1 MKGIDALKLNR
12 AAWAADGLIP
22 FDRRVA
28 VELAAAEADEA
39 EDAAERLM
47 RSVCIDPQRTDTS
60 LTEQTLSSRHILPRF
75 SAKAQNSLRSAVD
88 TLDEVTAHADRFDAL
103 VEAGKFQDPAE
114 RQFIEEVIAS
124 HTRSRDTIEEWL
136 KVNPRIPRASDLWD
150 LPGGLCGAAALRLMR
165 AVGVPVQAR
174 PQQRRDGRRGPRG
187 PRGGNLDEAI
197 EQGEAILSDL
207 LDTPY
212 DERDYRTLTKANL
225 ETMYVLL
232 TREWY
237 PAQQSHAWFVRELDP
252 LIATQY
258 PEPMPQDEFDPES
271 QSGSPMSQV
280 GVVTEGGSFSVDDV
294 ENSTLANAD
303 VSMNDRSMDD
313 VVA

>member
-28 VELAAAEADEA
+28 VGLAAAEADEA

-165 AVGVPVQAR
+165 AVGVPAQACVR
-174 PQQRRDGRRGPRG
+174 SSSETADAALG
-187 PRGGNLDEAI
+187 
-197 EQGEAILSDL
+197 DL
-207 LDTPY
+207 
-212 DERDYRTLTKANL
+212 A
-225 ETMYVLL
+225 
-232 TREWY
+232 
-237 PAQQSHAWFVRELDP
+237 
-252 LIATQY
+252 
-258 PEPMPQDEFDPES
+258 
-271 QSGSPMSQV
+271 V
-280 GVVTEGGSFSVDDV
+280 GI
-294 ENSTLANAD
+294 
-303 VSMNDRSMDD
+303 
-313 VVA
+313 